1 MRSLELQPT
10 FENLKNAYL
19 EDSIGRNQEI
29 NKFIELLD
37 MLEDGTTICIDGKW
51 GSGKTFFVRQTKM
64 VLDAFNDFSGS
75 LSDEDK
81 DEIKRTWLKNSRNTK
96 QEPNSQVTVYYDSWE
111 NDNDV
116 DPILSIVYHI
126 IKSIGVQCP
135 KLDVIKFSTLV
146 GTIVDTVTNRDIYRR
161 LESLSPQ
168 NIISEIENQKDI
180 HDLINEFLSS
190 VIEERGNR
198 LIIFIDELD
207 RCKPS
212 YAIQLLERIKH
223 YFIND
228 NLTFVFS
235 VNLLELQKTIKKYY
249 GNGFNACEYLNR
261 FFDIPVVLNEINL
274 NEYFSGLVG
283 SRISGHAYDD
293 VFDFMIKRFHFSIRE
308 TADYL
313 RILRI
318 NSWNAGHSN
327 AELIEDQAFCSVLIA
342 PIQIGLYLHDR
353 QLYDSFVNG
362 DYCEIIIEA
371 INSLSVRAQQYFY
384 GLLLD
389 SNESYDEQDSKI
401 IVSKESKIQGLCN
414 AIFKKNYSRSYYR
427 TVIGSIEIT
436 DDTKMYLQSI
446 TGVLSNKSKYE
457 ND

>member
-19 EDSIGRNQEI
+19 EDSIGRNLEI

-64 VLDAFNDFSGS
+64 VLDAFNDFSS
-75 LSDEDK
+75 NLSDEDK
-81 DEIKRTWLKNSRNTK
+81 EEIKKTWLKHSRNIK
-96 QEPNSQVTVYYDSWE
+96 QEPNPQVTVYYDSWE
-111 NDNDV
+111 SDSDV

-126 IKSIGVQCP
+126 VKSVGVQCP
-135 KLDVIKFSTLV
+135 KLDVSKFSTLV
-146 GTIVDTVTNRDIYRR
+146 GNIVDTVTNRDICKR

-168 NIISEIENQKDI
+168 NIISDIENQKDI
-180 HDLINEFLSS
+180 HELIYEFLSS

-249 GNGFNACEYLNR
+249 GNDFNACEYLNR
-261 FFDIPVVLNEINL
+261 FFDIPVVLNEIDL
-274 NEYFSGLVG
+274 NDYFSDLVG
-283 SRISGHAYDD
+283 SKISGHAYDD

-318 NSWNAGHSN
+318 NSWHVGHSESN
-327 AELIEDQAFCSVLIA
+327 VSEDRAYCEILIA

-353 QLYDSFVNG
+353 ELYDSFING
-362 DYCEIIIEA
+362 EYSEIIVEA
-371 INSLSVRAQQYFY
+371 IDSLSARAQHYF
-384 GLLLD
+384 LD
-389 SNESYDEQDSKI
+389 SLLNRDETYDNEEGKISVRKQDK
-401 IVSKESKIQGLCN
+401 VQELCY
-414 AIFKKNYSRSYYR
+414 ALFETRYSRGYYR
-427 TVIGSIEIT
+427 IEIGSVEIT
-436 DDTKMYLQSI
+436 DDTKKYLQSI